1 MSFPQYPYCEQHDP
15 CGQLPQTVLLFAFA
29 EPQVPSVVTGAED
42 GEAEREDEDVMLLD
56 GDGVEDIRDTLLE
69 LMEL

>member
-1 MSFPQYPYCEQHDP
+1 M
-15 CGQLPQTVLLFAFA
+15 PQTVLLFAFA

-56 GDGVEDIRDTLLE
+56 RDGVEDVRDTLLE
-69 LMEL
+69 LVEL